1 MAGPLSG
8 LRVLDFSRI
17 LAGPWA
23 AQTMADLGA
32 EVIKIERPGTGD
44 DTRLWGPPF
53 IVAEDGSEIPDAA
66 YFHCANRGKK
76 SVTLDLASARGQE
89 IVRRLVATTDILL
102 ENYKRGGLARY
113 GLGYEDLRA
122 VNPGLIYCSITG
134 FGQTGP
140 YADRAGYDF
149 LIQAMGGLMS
159 ITGERD
165 DLPGGGPQKVG
176 VAVTDVLTGLY
187 TAIAALAALRERER
201 TGKGKHVDMA
211 LFDVAVA
218 STANQAMNYLATGKA
233 PARMGNAHPNVVPY
247 QSFKT
252 ADHYVVVAVGND
264 SQFARFCQ
272 AGGRPELARD
282 ARFRTNAG
290 RVEHRDA
297 LIPALAEMMLTRTQD
312 AWIAALEAVGV
323 PCGPINDLDQ
333 IFTDP
338 QAEARGLRI
347 DLPQSAA
354 GTVPGVA
361 NPIRYVGEPHD
372 YPGGAPVLG
381 EHTGQVLTDLLGMD
395 AEEIAALREDGVV

>member
-44 DTRLWGPPF
+44 DTRQWGPPF
-53 IVAEDGSEIPDAA
+53 IVAKDGSETPDAA

-76 SVTLDLASARGQE
+76 SITLDLASAKGQD
-89 IVRRLVATTDILL
+89 IARALAGRSDILL
-102 ENYKRGGLARY
+102 ENYKRGGLSRY

-122 VNPGLIYCSITG
+122 VNPGLVYCSITG

-140 YADRAGYDF
+140 YSDRAGYDF

-187 TAIAALAALRERER
+187 TAIAALAAVRERGK
-201 TGKGKHVDMA
+201 TGQGKHIDMA

-218 STANQAMNYLATGKA
+218 STANQAMNYLATGEA
-233 PARMGNAHPNVVPY
+233 PVRMGNAHPNVVPY
-247 QSFKT
+247 QTFRT
-252 ADHYVVVAVGND
+252 ADRYVVVAVGND
-264 SQFARFCQ
+264 SQFGRFCE
-272 AGGRPELARD
+272 AGGRPDLAAD
-282 ARFRTNAG
+282 ERFKTNAG
-290 RVEHRDA
+290 RIEHRDA
-297 LIPALAEMMLTRTQD
+297 LIPAVSEMMLSRTQD
-312 AWIAALEAVGV
+312 EWIAALEAVGV

-333 IFTDP
+333 IFADP
-338 QAEARGLRI
+338 QAVARGLRME
-347 DLPQSAA
+347 LPHSEA
-354 GTVPGVA
+354 GSVPGVA

-381 EHTGQVLTDLLGMD
+381 EHTGEVLTGLLGMD
-395 AEEIAALREDGVV
+395 EDEIGALRAEGIV

>member
-44 DTRLWGPPF
+44 DTRQWGPPF
-53 IVAEDGSEIPDAA
+53 IVAKDGSETPDAA

-76 SVTLDLASARGQE
+76 SITLDLASAKGQD
-89 IVRRLVATTDILL
+89 IARALAGRSDILL
-102 ENYKRGGLARY
+102 ENYKRGGLSRY

-122 VNPGLIYCSITG
+122 VNPGLVYCSITG

-140 YADRAGYDF
+140 YSDRAGYDF

-187 TAIAALAALRERER
+187 TAIAALAAVRERGK
-201 TGKGKHVDMA
+201 TGQGKHIDMA

-218 STANQAMNYLATGKA
+218 STANQAMNYLATGEA
-233 PARMGNAHPNVVPY
+233 PVRMGNAHPNVVPY
-247 QSFKT
+247 QTFRT
-252 ADHYVVVAVGND
+252 ADRYVVVAVGND
-264 SQFARFCQ
+264 SQFGRFCE
-272 AGGRPELARD
+272 AGGRPDLAAD
-282 ARFRTNAG
+282 ERFKTNAG
-290 RVEHRDA
+290 RIEHRDA
-297 LIPALAEMMLTRTQD
+297 LIPAVSEMMLSRTQD
-312 AWIAALEAVGV
+312 EWIAALEAVGV

-333 IFTDP
+333 IFADP
-338 QAEARGLRI
+338 QAVARGLRME
-347 DLPQSAA
+347 LPHSEA
-354 GTVPGVA
+354 GSVPGVA

-381 EHTGQVLTDLLGMD
+381 EHTGEVLTGLLGMD
-395 AEEIAALREDGVV
+395 EDEIGALRAEGVV